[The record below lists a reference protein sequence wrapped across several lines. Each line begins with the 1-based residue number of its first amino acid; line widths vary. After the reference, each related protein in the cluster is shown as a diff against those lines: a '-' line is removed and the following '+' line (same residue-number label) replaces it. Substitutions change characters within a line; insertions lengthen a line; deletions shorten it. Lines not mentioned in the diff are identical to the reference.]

1 MKRDEGVGFA
11 ELHVQ
16 QRITN
21 RLLAAQLRNTMKQ
34 VDLIKLLASTGAT
47 NTEVADVVGTTPGT
61 VKTTLQRLK
70 KSEKVVELPGD
81 GGESEEGGHQYE
93 GQ

>member
-1 MKRDEGVGFA
+1 MKRDDAVGFA

-21 RLLAAQLRNTMKQ
+21 RLLAAQLRGTMKQ
-34 VDLIKLLASTGAT
+34 VDLIKLLASTGAS
-47 NTEVADVVGTTPGT
+47 NAEVADVVGTTPGT

-70 KSEKVVELPGD
+70 KADRVVELPGD
-81 GGESEEGGHQYE
+81 TSESIEQGGQ
-93 GQ
+93 

>member
-1 MKRDEGVGFA
+1 MKREDAVGFA

-47 NTEVADVVGTTPGT
+47 NAEVADVVGTTPGT

-70 KSEKVVELPGD
+70 KADKVLELPSDATEGIEQ
-81 GGESEEGGHQYE
+81 GGQ
-93 GQ
+93 

>member
-1 MKRDEGVGFA
+1 MKRDDTIGFA

-21 RLLAAQLRNTMKQ
+21 RLLAAQLRTTMKQ
-34 VDLIKLLASTGAT
+34 VELIKLLASTGAS
-47 NTEVADVVGTTPGT
+47 NVEIADVVGTTAGT

-70 KSEKVVELPGD
+70 KSDRSVDLQVETN
-81 GGESEEGGHQYE
+81 ESVQEGGQTA
-93 GQ
+93 

>member
-1 MKRDEGVGFA
+1 MKREEGVGFG

-47 NTEVADVVGTTPGT
+47 NSEVADVVGTTPGT
-61 VKTTLQRLK
+61 VRTTLQRLK
-70 KSEKVVELPGD
+70 KSEKVVDLPDDNSGTM
-81 GGESEEGGHQYE
+81 EEGSAV
-93 GQ
+93 

>member
-1 MKRDEGVGFA
+1 MTRDDTIGFA

-34 VDLIKLLASTGAT
+34 VDLIKLLASTGGT
-47 NTEVADVVGTTPGT
+47 NSEIADVVGTTPGT
-61 VKTTLQRLK
+61 VKTTLQRLR
-70 KSEKVVELPGD
+70 KSDRAVELPAGTN
-81 GGESEEGGHQYE
+81 ESIEGGP
-93 GQ
+93 